1 MPPGDLAPLLGM
13 LIFTFGVVAVIVL
26 RGPLGKALARRLEG
40 PPALPDTS
48 AQQLDDLHVRMADLE
63 SQVGRL
69 HELEERLD
77 FAERLLAQGRSD
89 GGRIEAGRIEGTH

>member
-48 AQQLDDLHVRMADLE
+48 AQQLADLHVRMADLE

-89 GGRIEAGRIEGTH
+89 AARIEAGRIEGTH